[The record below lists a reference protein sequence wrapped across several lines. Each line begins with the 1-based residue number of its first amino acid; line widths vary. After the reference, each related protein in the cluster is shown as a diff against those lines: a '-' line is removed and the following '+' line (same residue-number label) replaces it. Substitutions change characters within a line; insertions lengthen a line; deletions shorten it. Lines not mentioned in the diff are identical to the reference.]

1 MAAAE
6 TGAWPT
12 RRCACL
18 DWLVH
23 DTAGI
28 PYLDDLLAQLCARL
42 HADGVPL
49 DRATLHLRTLHPQ
62 FWGATLRWRPGMAA
76 AELQFVGR
84 EVLGAAR
91 FLNSP
96 VRALYEGAEGIR
108 QRLDLP
114 LAEGTPEFGVYA
126 DLRAEGIV
134 DYVALP
140 MVSTDGKRHAC
151 TWATKREGGFAT
163 AHLVRINDLLP
174 VLAMAVEIRLN
185 RRIARNLLD
194 TYVGKF
200 AGERILAGDIQRGSG
215 TTIRAAIWTCDM
227 RGFTMLSE
235 LWPRDDLIA
244 CLNEYFDTMAGPVE
258 KHGGEV
264 LKFIG
269 DAMLAVFPLE
279 SPEACARALTAA
291 IEAREAMRELNCRRR
306 DKGAAETGYGIALH
320 VGDVMYG
327 NIGTATRLDFTVIGP
342 AVNVAARLEALTK
355 ELRRHVLISGPFAE
369 LCPCAAERL
378 VSLGHYRLRGVGE
391 KVEVLGLPDDG

>member
-1 MAAAE
+1 MAVAE
-6 TGAWPT
+6 TGTWPT

-18 DWLVH
+18 DWLVR
-23 DTAGI
+23 DAASI
-28 PYLDDLLAQLCARL
+28 PFLDDLLAGLCARL
-42 HADGVPL
+42 LAEGVPL

-62 FWGATLRWRPGMAA
+62 FMGATVIWRTGMAA
-76 AELQFVGR
+76 AEVRFVGR
-84 EVLGAAR
+84 EVLGEAR
-91 FLNSP
+91 VLNSP

-108 QRLDLP
+108 ERLDLP
-114 LAEGTPEFGVYA
+114 RPDGAREYGIYA

-140 MVSTDGKRHAC
+140 MVFTDGRRHAC
-151 TWATKREGGFAT
+151 SWSTRRAGGFAT
-163 AHLVRINDLLP
+163 AHLMRINDLLP
-174 VLAMAVEIRLN
+174 VLGMAVEIRLN

-200 AGERILAGDIQRGSG
+200 AGARILAGDITRGSG
-215 TTIRAAIWTCDM
+215 TTVRAAIWTCDM

-235 LWPRDDLIA
+235 RWPRDDLIA

-258 KHGGEV
+258 RHGGEI

-279 SPEACARALTAA
+279 SAEACSRALQAA
-291 IEAREAMRELNCRRR
+291 LEAREAMRELNCKHR
-306 DKGAAETGYGIALH
+306 AAGHEETGYGIALH

-327 NIGTATRLDFTVIGP
+327 NIGTASRLDFTVIGP

-355 ELRRHVLISGPFAE
+355 ELRRHVLISGSFVGM
-369 LCPCAAERL
+369 CGGAAAQT
-378 VSLGHYRLRGVGE
+378 VSLGRFRLEGVGQE
-391 KVEVLGLPDDG
+391 LEVFGLPDDG

>member
-1 MAAAE
+1 MAAPE
-6 TGAWPT
+6 TGTWPA

-23 DTAGI
+23 ETAAV
-28 PYLDDLLAQLCARL
+28 PYIDDLFAGLCARL
-42 HADGVPL
+42 LAAGVPL
-49 DRATLHLRTLHPQ
+49 ARTTLHLRTLHPQ
-62 FWGATLRWRPGMAA
+62 FMGATAVWRPGMAA
-76 AELQFVGR
+76 AEMRFVGR
-84 EVLGAAR
+84 EVLGEAR

-114 LAEGTPEFGVYA
+114 RPAGAEEYGIYA
-126 DLRAEGIV
+126 DLREEGIV

-140 MVSTDGKRHAC
+140 MVFTDGRRHAC
-151 TWATKREGGFAT
+151 SWATRQAGGFAT
-163 AHLVRINDLLP
+163 AQLMRINDLLP
-174 VLAMAVEIRLN
+174 VLAMALEIRLN

-200 AGERILAGDIQRGSG
+200 AGARILAGDITRGSG
-215 TTIRAAIWTCDM
+215 TTVRAAVWTCDM

-235 LWPRDDLIA
+235 RWPRDDVIA

-258 KHGGEV
+258 RHGGEI

-279 SPEACARALTAA
+279 SPEACARALQAA
-291 IEAREAMRELNCRRR
+291 LEAQAAMAELNRRYR
-306 DKGAAETGYGIALH
+306 AAGHEETGYGIALH

-355 ELRRHVLISGPFAE
+355 ELRRHVLVSGPFAAM
-369 LCPCAAERL
+369 CPRSGECL
-378 VSLGHYRLRGVGE
+378 VPLGRFQLEGVGQE
-391 KVEVLGLPDDG
+391 IEVLGLRGDG